1 MVATATKVLRNFGY
15 LIPPT
20 RGDGS
25 VGDLGEAIRRPGPTS
40 LMTIHV
46 VSVLRFA
53 AEAHRARGEMEA
65 AALCEETAKFGYIIT
80 TGFENDVS
88 AIDEP
93 LPT

>member
-1 MVATATKVLRNFGY
+1 
-15 LIPPT
+15 
-20 RGDGS
+20 
-25 VGDLGEAIRRPGPTS
+25 
-40 LMTIHV
+40 MTIHV